1 MQGGGVNLHE
11 IGREMVDLDDLE
23 DSDGDSNASDRGIR
37 FEVHE
42 SRL

>member
-1 MQGGGVNLHE
+1 MHG
-11 IGREMVDLDDLE
+11 IGRELVDLDDLD